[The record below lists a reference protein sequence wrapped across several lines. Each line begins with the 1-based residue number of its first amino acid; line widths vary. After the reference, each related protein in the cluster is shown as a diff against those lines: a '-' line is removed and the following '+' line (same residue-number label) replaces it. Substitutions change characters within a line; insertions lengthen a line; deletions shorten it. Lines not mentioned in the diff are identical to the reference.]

1 MNHKYGLAKPSTSGN
16 SMSNIVLERIHKV
29 LVNLVRTYNINK
41 IYVDEDDQILVIL
54 TAEAFAI
61 R

>member
-1 MNHKYGLAKPSTSGN
+1 MY
-16 SMSNIVLERIHKV
+16 NIVLERIHKV
-29 LVNLVRTYNINK
+29 LVNLVRTYDINK